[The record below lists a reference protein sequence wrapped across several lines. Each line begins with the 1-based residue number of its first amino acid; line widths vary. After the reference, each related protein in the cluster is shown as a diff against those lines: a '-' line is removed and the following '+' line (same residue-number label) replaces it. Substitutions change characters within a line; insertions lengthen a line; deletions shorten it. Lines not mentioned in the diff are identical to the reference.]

1 MEAMPETE
9 KQVGPWANIGQP
21 FWMGLGW
28 MNGESSESSKR
39 PETFQVGEGFR
50 GESWNPTMKDT
61 VENQCRSS
69 VCDVSFGTGNKGKAF
84 EKSSF
89 FFIAQSHVVHYSM
102 QLRSNCHEL
111 SAWVPSFGWNS
122 SPFPKDFTD
131 RVPLDQVLQPLVLG
145 SWTREKRPS
154 LEMCKKCQV
163 FFLRFFRRKT
173 MAVKILHW
181 SFMTWM
187 IYLG

>member
-89 FFIAQSHVVHYSM
+89 FFNSSVTCSSLFYAVEI
-102 QLRSNCHEL
+102 EL
-111 SAWVPSFGWNS
+111 SWIVCMSSILWMELITFSQRFYWPSSIGSGATTFGA
-122 SPFPKDFTD
+122 
-131 RVPLDQVLQPLVLG
+131 RILD
-145 SWTREKRPS
+145 T
-154 LEMCKKCQV
+154 
-163 FFLRFFRRKT
+163 RKT
-173 MAVKILHW
+173 PELGDVQKMPGFFS
-181 SFMTWM
+181 SFFP
-187 IYLG
+187 